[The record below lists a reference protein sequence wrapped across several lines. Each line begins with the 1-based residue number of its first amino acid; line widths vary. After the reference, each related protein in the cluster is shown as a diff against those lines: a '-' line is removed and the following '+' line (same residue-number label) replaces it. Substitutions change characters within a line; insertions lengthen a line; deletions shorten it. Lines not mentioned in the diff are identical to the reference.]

1 MQPTTDDMLKEIG
14 YWVMQAVALRRAL
27 GDQQSETARMAV
39 EVGAQRQRYGKLSVT
54 AMEQKENLIALNE
67 RLVGRAAPE
76 VDN

>member
-14 YWVMQAVALRRAL
+14 RWVMETVKLRRTL
-27 GDQQSETARMAV
+27 DDQQSETAKMAV
-39 EVGAQRQRYGKLSVT
+39 EVGTQRQRYEKLSVT